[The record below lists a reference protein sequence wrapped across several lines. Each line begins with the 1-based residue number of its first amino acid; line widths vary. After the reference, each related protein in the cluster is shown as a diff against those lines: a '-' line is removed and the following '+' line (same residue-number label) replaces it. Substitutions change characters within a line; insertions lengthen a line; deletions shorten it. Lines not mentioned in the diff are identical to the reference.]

1 MAKVSPKAVLGDA
14 NDDFA
19 VEEIPLYAASGE
31 GEHHYLL
38 VQKRNCTT
46 PLLIKA
52 LAACCHISERDIG
65 YAGRK
70 DRHALTRQWISLH
83 GGNLS
88 GLDNLSASLP
98 DDAEV
103 KILQQTRHGNKLK
116 IGHLRGNRFRLQL
129 ENVEDFNELSVHI
142 ASTLAAGIPNFYG
155 HQRYGRDG
163 FNLRLAQ
170 ELAAKSKKLRRN
182 DKRLRYASDAAQAA
196 IFDAVIAGRLAENRL
211 HQATVGDVCM
221 LPNGACFVVEAQE
234 VDEVNK
240 RLSQQEISCT
250 GPLPGTH
257 CKAAQDPAADDELR
271 WSQHLGI
278 HWQEFAKGGTLCS
291 RGGRRP
297 ATVQFLE
304 APLLSGNESDS
315 DKATL
320 TFALGAGNYASNV
333 AQAFDIQWQRP
344 NGG

>member
-1 MAKVSPKAVLGDA
+1 
-14 NDDFA
+14 
-19 VEEIPLYAASGE
+19 
-31 GEHHYLL
+31 
-38 VQKRNCTT
+38 
-46 PLLIKA
+46 
-52 LAACCHISERDIG
+52 
-65 YAGRK
+65 
-70 DRHALTRQWISLH
+70 
-83 GGNLS
+83 
-88 GLDNLSASLP
+88 
-98 DDAEV
+98 
-103 KILQQTRHGNKLK
+103 
-116 IGHLRGNRFRLQL
+116 L